1 MDDRPVTVEL
11 DRRGQAPNISGVTGL
26 SPEAV
31 ARIIRS
37 LEGESDVTATIR
49 REGSDARLLVAV
61 SGTWALVG
69 LHGSDGIFQYVAHG
83 DQRVGTKLLSIGGQD
98 TRIESRYI
106 SEVTA
111 AADVVREWLLEGID
125 ASPGA
130 WERT

>member
-1 MDDRPVTVEL
+1 MDDRPAVVEL
-11 DRRGQAPNISGVTGL
+11 DRGGESPNFSRVTGL

-31 ARIIRS
+31 ATMIRS
-37 LEGESDVTATIR
+37 LEGESDITATIR

-61 SGTWALVG
+61 SGNSAFVG
-69 LHGSDGIFQYVAHG
+69 LHSSDGIFQYVAHG
-83 DQRVGTKLLSIGGQD
+83 DQRVGTRLLSVGGQD
-98 TRIESRYI
+98 TRIKSRYI